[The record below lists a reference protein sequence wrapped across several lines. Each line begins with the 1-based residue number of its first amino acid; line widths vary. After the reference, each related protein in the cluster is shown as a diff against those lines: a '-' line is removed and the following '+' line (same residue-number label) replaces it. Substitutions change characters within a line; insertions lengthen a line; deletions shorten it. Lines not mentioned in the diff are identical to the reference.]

1 MDEEAKREIQ
11 AILSML
17 RNSLVKNGVSM
28 ALEFQQKEILFFDTE
43 TYLKEKRMDGFLVK
57 TDDLVK

>member
-17 RNSLVKNGVSM
+17 RNCLVKNGVSM
-28 ALEFQQKEILFFDTE
+28 ALEFREKEILFFDTE